1 MKETERPTSCNTE
14 EGIIT
19 SIVEKQIIVRI
30 QKREACSS
38 CAVKSA
44 CEKTSTKGKD
54 ILVIEKNPELYTVGE
69 KVTVKIPEKKA
80 MKAVMIAF
88 VYPMLLIILS
98 ISLTSS
104 VFHLSDPLIALFAVI
119 IILIYYSILYLLRD
133 KSFFN
138 FNISIEKITE

>member
-44 CEKTSTKGKD
+44 CEKTSTKGN
-54 ILVIEKNPELYTVGE
+54 I
-69 KVTVKIPEKKA
+69 
-80 MKAVMIAF
+80 
-88 VYPMLLIILS
+88 
-98 ISLTSS
+98 
-104 VFHLSDPLIALFAVI
+104 
-119 IILIYYSILYLLRD
+119 YLLRINL
-133 KSFFN
+133 SL
-138 FNISIEKITE
+138 ISIFLLKKLPNKAL